1 MLELTKTDYPNQKI
15 PSHYEVYNIS
25 HEPIDDLK
33 VAKILQLSKILL
45 LKFSKD
51 KITKK
56 EMEEQYFR
64 GLDSLGQHL
73 IATNY
78 GSCSVVVC
86 SCETYKHSDTCPIPY
101 LKKYLKK
108 KNVEIEK
115 YE

>member
-1 MLELTKTDYPNQKI
+1 MLELTKINYTNQTI
-15 PSHYEVYNIS
+15 PSHYDIYNIS
-25 HEPIDDLK
+25 HEPIDDLR

-78 GSCSVVVC
+78 GTCSFIVC
-86 SCETYKHSDTCPIPY
+86 GCKTYNHYNTCPIPY